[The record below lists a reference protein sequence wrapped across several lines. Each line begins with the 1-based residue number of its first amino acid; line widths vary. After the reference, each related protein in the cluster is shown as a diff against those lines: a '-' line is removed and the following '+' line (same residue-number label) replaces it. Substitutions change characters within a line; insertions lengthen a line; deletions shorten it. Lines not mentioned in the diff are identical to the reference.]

1 MKKKRTIS
9 ILIVVALVAFLSVCI
24 GFIFGSNTYAPTVI
38 VSAEESRETAS
49 DESVNDLPDSS
60 DNAAG
65 FDLDDFL
72 AFVQKYADE
81 AGIGNE
87 YKKAVE
93 AIRTAASRK
102 QVTLSTVASVVQLA
116 VFVVYLISTN
126 VRNGRLK
133 KQLKEVS
140 EKLDAQIRGTN
151 GLIDESNANGV
162 TGQTTKKAVEQVR
175 KDVRG
180 IEKAIECLLTGFT
193 ILTDRFN
200 IGAESKETIKR
211 EFNRAA
217 REIEHAAAKEQ
228 TDEERKED
236 TAQ

>member
-1 MKKKRTIS
+1 MKKKRIIS
-9 ILIVVALVAFLSVCI
+9 ILIIAALVAFLSVCI
-24 GFIFGSNTYAPTVI
+24 GIIFGSNTYAPSVTAL
-38 VSAEESRETAS
+38 AEESGETAS

-60 DNAAG
+60 DNAAD

-93 AIRTAASRK
+93 AIKTAASRK

-133 KQLKEVS
+133 KQLKELS
-140 EKLDAQIRGTN
+140 EKLDAQIKGTN

-217 REIEHAAAKEQ
+217 REIEHAAKEQ